1 MPSEPVMVNI
11 AVFICSY
18 RLKRLQKYEKKA
30 ETRKDVPLSVKENA
44 VFENKLWYFIKILLL
59 VFLTD
64 MLFIFSKFAL
74 ANMSQSVV
82 FVVL

>member
-11 AVFICSY
+11 AVFICCY

-44 VFENKLWYFIKILLL
+44 VFENKLWYDIKILLL
-59 VFLTD
+59 IFLTD
-64 MLFIFSKFAL
+64 MFLILSKFAL

>member
-11 AVFICSY
+11 AVFICFY

-44 VFENKLWYFIKILLL
+44 VFENKLWYDIKILLL
-59 VFLTD
+59 IFLTD
-64 MLFIFSKFAL
+64 MFLILSKFAF

>member
-11 AVFICSY
+11 AVFICCY

-44 VFENKLWYFIKILLL
+44 VFENKLWYDIKILLL
-59 VFLTD
+59 IFLAD
-64 MLFIFSKFAL
+64 MLLILGKFAL
-74 ANMSQSVV
+74 ADMSQSVV
-82 FVVL
+82 FIML